1 MSGVVVEVVEVVR
14 LNLDGLGGEK
24 LGGGVIYRILKSA
37 FWALL
42 MICYVFKGYFGLK
55 EEKGRRGGA

>member
-1 MSGVVVEVVEVVR
+1 M
-14 LNLDGLGGEK
+14 
-24 LGGGVIYRILKSA
+24 GGVIYRILKSA

-55 EEKGRRGGA
+55 EEKEGGGGA